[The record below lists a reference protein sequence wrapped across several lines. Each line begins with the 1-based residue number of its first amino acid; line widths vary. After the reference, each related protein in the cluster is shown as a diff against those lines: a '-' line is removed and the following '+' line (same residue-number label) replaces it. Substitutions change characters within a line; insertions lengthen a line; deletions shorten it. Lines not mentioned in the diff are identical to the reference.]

1 MKLSKSIAMLCLLQA
16 ICLATV
22 SAQDDPLKFSGELYI
37 DNRFRLDG
45 GTWSWNEN
53 RLDLQLDKRFSGK
66 ARLHGQVW
74 LRSFGFPLI
83 TTTDQLFNKD
93 MTSPYNIDIREA
105 YAEFYGLFTRN
116 LDVKIGRQRIA
127 WGTADRLNPTDNLN
141 AYDLEDIWDFGR
153 HLGSD
158 AIRATYYIHDFYVEA
173 DYIPFFR
180 PAALPVGDWGE
191 LMVPSPALP
200 EGFYLAAKSDSVAMP
215 ANNLKEGAT
224 YGLKAGGYPGGFNF
238 SVSYVYGRDG
248 LPVPYRNTISLY
260 DMEGGLALRTYVLFP
275 RLHIIGADVAGNI
288 GSVGIWAEA
297 ALFLPEKEIIM
308 TTDLS
313 AFGLPPVDS
322 VVLEKKPYVKY
333 VAGMDYTF
341 RGGHYFNLQYL
352 HGFVHERG
360 TGELNDYLV
369 LSYEKLLFQ
378 DKLRVKPL
386 TMAFVVTGWNDIRNN
401 YAFVYMPF
409 LDYMPVADVEVSLG
423 VRVITG
429 EGEGLFSGMK
439 AMDEFVF
446 SLRYNF

>member
-1 MKLSKSIAMLCLLQA
+1 
-16 ICLATV
+16 
-22 SAQDDPLKFSGELYI
+22 
-37 DNRFRLDG
+37 
-45 GTWSWNEN
+45 
-53 RLDLQLDKRFSGK
+53 
-66 ARLHGQVW
+66 
-74 LRSFGFPLI
+74 
-83 TTTDQLFNKD
+83 
-93 MTSPYNIDIREA
+93 
-105 YAEFYGLFTRN
+105 
-116 LDVKIGRQRIA
+116 
-127 WGTADRLNPTDNLN
+127 
-141 AYDLEDIWDFGR
+141 
-153 HLGSD
+153 
-158 AIRATYYIHDFYVEA
+158 
-173 DYIPFFR
+173 
-180 PAALPVGDWGE
+180 
-191 LMVPSPALP
+191 
-200 EGFYLAAKSDSVAMP
+200 
-215 ANNLKEGAT
+215 
-224 YGLKAGGYPGGFNF
+224 
-238 SVSYVYGRDG
+238 
-248 LPVPYRNTISLY
+248 
-260 DMEGGLALRTYVLFP
+260 
-275 RLHIIGADVAGNI
+275 
-288 GSVGIWAEA
+288 
-297 ALFLPEKEIIM
+297 M